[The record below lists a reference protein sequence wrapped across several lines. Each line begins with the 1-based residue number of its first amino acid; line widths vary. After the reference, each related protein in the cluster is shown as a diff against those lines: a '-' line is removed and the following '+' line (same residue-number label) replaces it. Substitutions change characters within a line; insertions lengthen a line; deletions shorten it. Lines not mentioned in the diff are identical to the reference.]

1 MTYTIRQLGLD
12 DVPAYRAL
20 RLEALR
26 NHPEAFASDYD
37 SAAAKPDSFFTA
49 MIANLAFFGAFVDG
63 RLVGI
68 VAFDQSAGA
77 REAHRG
83 WLYQMYVQPQMRG
96 TGCAMALIEHLL
108 DYSKPL
114 VLQVHLGVAADNGAA
129 LALYQ
134 RAGFAIYGTE
144 PRYMYVN
151 GRYIDEHLMVRFLD
165 KAPGDQ
171 K

>member
-1 MTYTIRQLGLD
+1 MNYTIRQLGLD
-12 DVPAYRAL
+12 DVPSYRAL

-26 NHPEAFASDYD
+26 DHPEAFASDYET
-37 SAAAKPDSFFTA
+37 AAGKPDSYFTA
-49 MIANLAFFGAFVDG
+49 LIANLAFFGAFVDG
-63 RLVGI
+63 ALVGI
-68 VAFDQSAGA
+68 VAFDQSAGV

-108 DYSKPL
+108 AHAKSI

-129 LALYQ
+129 LALYR
-134 RAGFAIYGTE
+134 RAGFTIYGTE

-151 GRYIDEHLMVRFLD
+151 GRYIDEHLMVRFFD
-165 KAPGDQ
+165 KAPGEQ

>member
-1 MTYTIRQLGLD
+1 VNYTIRQLGLD
-12 DVPAYRAL
+12 DVPAYRAI

-26 NHPEAFASDYD
+26 NHPEAFASDYET
-37 SAAAKPDSFFTA
+37 AVTQPDSYFTA
-49 MIANLAFFGAFVDG
+49 LIANLAFFGAFVG
-63 RLVGI
+63 NELVGI
-68 VAFDQSAGA
+68 VAFDQSAGV

-108 DYSKPL
+108 EHARSI
-114 VLQVHLGVAADNGAA
+114 VLQIHLGVAADNAVA
-129 LALYQ
+129 LALY
-134 RAGFAIYGTE
+134 RKAGFTIYGTE

-151 GRYIDEHLMVRFLD
+151 GRYIDEHLMVRFFD